1 MSVCQNQQ
9 TFNDAVYEAVKDY
22 DRKEEKKM
30 RMSGALTFYFILHF
44 IFLFLG
50 VMYAL
55 ESAPKDHRVLHLT
68 MAIVFSPAYV
78 VAHWLS

>member
-1 MSVCQNQQ
+1 MNVCQDQQ
-9 TFNDAVYEAVKDY
+9 TFNDAVYEAVQEY
-22 DRKEEKKM
+22 DKTENKKM
-30 RMSGALTFYFILHF
+30 RMSGVLTFYMILHF

-68 MAIVFSPAYV
+68 LAIMFSPAYV
-78 VAHWLS
+78 IAHWLS